1 MFKVPKP
8 VLVTTLGAVAV
19 SSGLF
24 SRPQRKPGTVVADDG
39 ALALTGGSAY
49 PSHAVMQRLASAGLV
64 STGQL
69 AVGVTGAITADIAIT
84 DRPLGFS
91 FREGSYW
98 T

>member
-1 MFKVPKP
+1 MRLLF
-8 VLVTTLGAVAV
+8 LQDC
-19 SSGLF
+19 F

-39 ALALTGGSAY
+39 AIALTGGSAY